1 MSPSKNEQVEIP
13 LDKRFGFGK
22 NWSKFIETKFN
33 EERVKS
39 SINVFCEF
47 TGLSDL
53 SSKSFIDVG
62 CGSGLHS
69 VAASRLK
76 AKSIFSFD
84 FDPHAVK
91 ITKFLRER
99 ELLKDQWQVEQGSIL
114 DKDYLQKLAKYDFV
128 YSWGVLHHTGSV
140 WEAIENT
147 STLVAPKGKMYLA
160 LYSLDVQPNADYWL
174 TVKEKY
180 VQSSLVT
187 KIIMEQRYL
196 YKYYYGGS
204 FLRHLLGFFKKE
216 KGRTR
221 GMELMTDVRD
231 WLGGWPMEFV
241 FDADVVSFVE
251 KLGFKTTNIKKGEAC
266 TEFLFQKIAKPSQ

>member
-33 EERVKS
+33 EERVNS

-53 SSKSFIDVG
+53 SGKSFIDVG

-76 AKSIFSFD
+76 AKSILSFD
-84 FDPHAVK
+84 FDPNAVK

-99 ELLKDQWQVEQGSIL
+99 ELAKDQWQVEQGSIL
-114 DKDYLQKLAKYDFV
+114 NKDFLQKLTKYDFV
-128 YSWGVLHHTGSV
+128 YSWGVLHHTGAV
-140 WEAIENT
+140 WDAISNT
-147 STLVAPKGKMYLA
+147 CALVKKDGQMYLA
-160 LYSLDVQPNADYWL
+160 LYSLDVQPRAEFWL
-174 TVKEKY
+174 KVKQKY
-180 VQSSLVT
+180 VKAGRL
-187 KIIMEQRYL
+187 KRLCMEQL
-196 YKYYYGGS
+196 YIFTS
-204 FLRHLLGFFKKE
+204 TVIQIL
-216 KGRTR
+216 KGRFHNGPKRAR
-221 GMELMTDVRD
+221 GMELLTDVRD

-241 FDADVVSFVE
+241 YDQEVIDFIEV
-251 KLGFKTTNIKKGEAC
+251 KGFALTNIVKGEAC
-266 TEFLFQKIAKPSQ
+266 TEFLFKKK